1 MAATEVIHFP
11 FKVQLNLSCIS
22 PTVGDLKSHSRS
34 PGLSSPVG
42 TFGLKAN
49 GAFPAS
55 AIRGGGA

>member
-1 MAATEVIHFP
+1 MAAREVIHFSS
-11 FKVQLNLSCIS
+11 KVQLNLGCIS
-22 PTVGDLKSHSRS
+22 PTFGALKSHSSS